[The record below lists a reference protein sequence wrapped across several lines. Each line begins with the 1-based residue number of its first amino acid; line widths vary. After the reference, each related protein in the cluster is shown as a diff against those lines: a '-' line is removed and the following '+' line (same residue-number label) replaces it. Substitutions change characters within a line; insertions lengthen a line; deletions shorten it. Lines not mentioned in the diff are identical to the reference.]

1 MHSPPAPC
9 APRRPRLVR
18 ATTLTLLAVALSAST
33 ASAAPR
39 PPDDPALDQSV
50 SADERTDSE
59 PAVVDSGHV
68 DLGPRFVEGTWQV
81 QARDDRSVPPVWR
94 DLDATVVHVT
104 DAAVVPAPDSPDF
117 AFLQVEPGTPLYV
130 VPQTQDQDVVWLGWN
145 TQDPEVTQRVDRGA
159 TLSLDGV
166 EGPGSVSLFLQEG
179 VTGPPNVL
187 WDSAEPFPQDLWMD
201 VNTHTHAN
209 WVFTEPGTYLLD
221 VTVRATL
228 TDGSEAS
235 DSSTLRFAVGSA
247 TDPTAAVPPV
257 GPAPEEHPDASPAP
271 APAVSTVPGTAPAD
285 QAGVSDAAGL
295 PPVDD
300 TTSTTRSVALWVGA
314 AAVALVLAV
323 AASAVRSRRAKA
335 IAESEVTGR

>member
-1 MHSPPAPC
+1 MHSPHAPC
-9 APRRPRLVR
+9 APRSPRLVR

-39 PPDDPALDQSV
+39 PPDDPALDQAV
-50 SADERTDSE
+50 AADERTDAE

-68 DLGPRFVEGTWQV
+68 DLGPRFVEGSWQV

-94 DLDATVVHVT
+94 DLDDTVVHVT

-145 TQDPEVTQRVDRGA
+145 TQDPEVTQRVERGA

-166 EGPGSVSLFLQEG
+166 EGPGPVSLFLQEG

-187 WDSAEPFPQDLWMD
+187 WDTSEPFPQDLWMD

-247 TDPTAAVPPV
+247 TEPAGSFPPEESPEERAEAIATPSPADLTASTAAPA
-257 GPAPEEHPDASPAP
+257 GPADE
-271 APAVSTVPGTAPAD
+271 
-285 QAGVSDAAGL
+285 SDAAGSA
-295 PPVDD
+295 PVDD

-314 AAVALVLAV
+314 AAVDLVLAV
-323 AASAVRSRRAKA
+323 AASAVRSRRAMA
-335 IAESEVTGR
+335 LAESEVTGR

>member
-1 MHSPPAPC
+1 MHSPPAPS
-9 APRRPRLVR
+9 APRPPRIVR
-18 ATTLTLLAVALSAST
+18 TATLTLLAVALSAST

-50 SADERTDSE
+50 AAEERTDTE
-59 PAVVDSGHV
+59 TAVVDSGHV

-94 DLDATVVHVT
+94 SLDATVLHVT

-130 VPQTQDQDVVWLGWN
+130 IPQTQDQDVVWLGWN

-179 VTGPPNVL
+179 VAGPPNVL
-187 WDSAEPFPQDLWMD
+187 WDSSEAFPQDLWMD
-201 VNTHTHAN
+201 VNTHTHAS
-209 WVFTEPGTYLLD
+209 WVFSEPGTYLLD

-235 DSSTLRFAVGSA
+235 DSSTLRFAVGSTTA
-247 TDPTAAVPPV
+247 PTGAFA
-257 GPAPEEHPDASPAP
+257 PAGSAPGGHAEASSTPAP
-271 APAVSTVPGTAPAD
+271 AGSTTPGPAAAD
-285 QAGVSDAAGL
+285 QAGGSEATGL

-300 TTSTTRSVALWVGA
+300 PTSSTRTVTLWVGA

-323 AASAVRSRRAKA
+323 TASAVRSRRAKA
-335 IAESEVTGR
+335 LAESEVAGR